1 MAETARVPLVRRRW
15 GRQVS
20 LFQIREPA
28 FWAYAVIVVGTSVYA
43 FSEQTVFRRISP
55 AGWALSWALLVVYAL
70 PVFLAVYFL
79 DLYEREPI
87 TLVLGSLVWGAI
99 PATTLA
105 GLANG
110 GWGLVVARVGGPE
123 FASRWT
129 AALTAPITEE
139 TLKAA
144 GVVVICL
151 IAMDEIDDMM
161 DGFVY
166 GAVCGLGFAIVE
178 DVFYFIGVFG
188 GSPSGVLEGFYIRV
202 LSSGLYGHVLY
213 TGLTGMG
220 IGYFVSTRGEV
231 PLRRRVWTAIG
242 LLVAGMAGHFLW
254 NSPWLDLFPSR
265 LRGIGD
271 WLVIPVAAAVK
282 GMPLLAFVGV
292 AVLLARRQERRWLGV
307 ALATEVNGGGLSEH
321 ELAILQDPTARR
333 LARRDMRARAGTRAA
348 GLLKRL
354 QHEQVNLA
362 MVRARV
368 VADDDPSLIRQRDYC
383 RSLRAALEAMPGAAP
398 GAVRSGSPDRS
409 ATEG

>member
-1 MAETARVPLVRRRW
+1 MAETARVPLARRRW

-99 PATTLA
+99 PATPLA

-166 GAVCGLGFAIVE
+166 GAVCG
-178 DVFYFIGVFG
+178 
-188 GSPSGVLEGFYIRV
+188 
-202 LSSGLYGHVLY
+202 
-213 TGLTGMG
+213 
-220 IGYFVSTRGEV
+220 
-231 PLRRRVWTAIG
+231 
-242 LLVAGMAGHFLW
+242 
-254 NSPWLDLFPSR
+254 
-265 LRGIGD
+265 
-271 WLVIPVAAAVK
+271 
-282 GMPLLAFVGV
+282 
-292 AVLLARRQERRWLGV
+292 
-307 ALATEVNGGGLSEH
+307 
-321 ELAILQDPTARR
+321 
-333 LARRDMRARAGTRAA
+333 
-348 GLLKRL
+348 
-354 QHEQVNLA
+354 
-362 MVRARV
+362 
-368 VADDDPSLIRQRDYC
+368 
-383 RSLRAALEAMPGAAP
+383 
-398 GAVRSGSPDRS
+398 
-409 ATEG
+409 